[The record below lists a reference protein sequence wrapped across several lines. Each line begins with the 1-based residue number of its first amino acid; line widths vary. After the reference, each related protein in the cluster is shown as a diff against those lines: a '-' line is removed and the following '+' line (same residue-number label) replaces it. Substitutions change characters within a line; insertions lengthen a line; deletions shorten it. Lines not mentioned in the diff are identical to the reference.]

1 MGEKCI
7 LCDEGIEEYYGK
19 LKGTMIKAKNELGI
33 NEFIH
38 VCSGC
43 QKTDNWYET
52 ALIKGV

>member
-7 LCDEGIEEYYGK
+7 LCGDGVEENFGK
-19 LKGTMIKAKNELGI
+19 LKGTMIKASNELGV
-33 NEFIH
+33 NQFIH

-43 QKTDNWYET
+43 QRIDNWYEE